1 MDVASPSPRKAGRAA
16 RRPRPASSRPEAGDE
31 PEATPA
37 PGTGLVVK
45 ALNLIDLIASAP
57 GRYRAQ
63 SLADELGLTR
73 STVYRIIATLQQRG
87 LVRTQGGAYVPGFRF
102 LDYAQAVWPVPDLPL
117 LAMAEMRWLHELTGE
132 TVYFG
137 VPGGQEMVI
146 IQTLESRFPVRT
158 AAAPGSR
165 RPLHCTGMGKAHL
178 AALPQA
184 ERDALL
190 ARLPLEHKTARTI
203 VDPIQL
209 RSQLDV
215 YRLRGYAIDDEE
227 FLEGARCVSAAVPA
241 EGEGSLGAFTVS
253 GPVYRMTPERAHQL
267 GPEVAA
273 AARRLGEA
281 VRRRGQGRARPRPG
295 SVQVPALTEPAAFF
309 GKSPLWDAAGGR
321 LLWLDALAPA
331 VLSLPVPDAGDAQP
345 SMLAR
350 FDTPA
355 MALAQVGPGGWFVS
369 TAQDALRVAP
379 DGGTEQWRPA
389 LPPGIA
395 AQVTCAVAAPGGG
408 LWLGLGESPGGPH
421 PPGLGWL
428 GPAGFAP
435 GPALACTPTDLAVD
449 AAGEWLYAALSDAGE
464 IARFRLLP
472 GGGLGDPETVSR
484 VDPIHGRPVALV
496 VEDPD
501 WLWVALW
508 DGWSL
513 ARMSRRGGDMR
524 LLPLPVPRPTGLAWG
539 GPDGATLFVTSAR
552 HGLVPQQ
559 IAEAPASGSV
569 FALDA
574 RTRAALLR

>member
-1 MDVASPSPRKAGRAA
+1 MPREA
-16 RRPRPASSRPEAGDE
+16 REEGD
-31 PEATPA
+31 ATPA

-45 ALNLIDLIASAP
+45 ALNLIDLIAAAP

-63 SLADELGLTR
+63 GLADELGLTR

-87 LVRTQGGAYVPGFRF
+87 LVRTQGGAYMPGFRF

-117 LAMAEMRWLHELTGE
+117 LAMAEMRWLRDLTGE

-137 VPGGQEMVI
+137 VPGGQDMVI

-165 RPLHCTGMGKAHL
+165 RPLHCSGMGKAHL
-178 AALPQA
+178 AGLPQA

-190 ARLPLEHKTARTI
+190 ARLPLERKTARTI
-203 VDPIQL
+203 VDPAQL

-281 VRRRGQGRARPRPG
+281 VRRRGQGRARPGPG
-295 SVQVPALTEPAAFF
+295 AVQVPALTEPAAFF
-309 GKSPLWDAAGGR
+309 GRSPLWDAEAGR

-331 VLSLPVPDAGDAQP
+331 LLSLELPGAAEAQP
-345 SMLAR
+345 RVAVR
-350 FDTPA
+350 FETPV
-355 MALAQVGPGGWFVS
+355 MALARTGREGWFVA
-369 TAQDALRVAP
+369 TATGALRIAP
-379 DGGTEQWRPA
+379 DGGATPWEPA
-389 LPPGIA
+389 LPDGLA
-395 AQVTCAVAAPGGG
+395 AQVTCAAAAPDGG
-408 LWLGLGESPGGPH
+408 LWLGLGESPGGPAA
-421 PPGLGWL
+421 PGLARLAPG
-428 GPAGFAP
+428 GIAP
-435 GPALACTPTDLAVD
+435 GPALACAPTGLAVD

-472 GGGLGDPETVSR
+472 GGGIGDPQTVSR
-484 VDPIHGRPVALV
+484 VDPIHGRPVALAL
-496 VEDPD
+496 EEPD
-501 WLWVALW
+501 LLWVALW

-513 ARMSRRGGDMR
+513 ARMTRGGADMR
-524 LLPLPVPRPTGLAWG
+524 LLPLPVPRPTGLAWA
-539 GPDGATLFVTSAR
+539 GPGQATLVVTSAR

-569 FALDA
+569 FALDGG
-574 RTRAALLR
+574 TRAALLR